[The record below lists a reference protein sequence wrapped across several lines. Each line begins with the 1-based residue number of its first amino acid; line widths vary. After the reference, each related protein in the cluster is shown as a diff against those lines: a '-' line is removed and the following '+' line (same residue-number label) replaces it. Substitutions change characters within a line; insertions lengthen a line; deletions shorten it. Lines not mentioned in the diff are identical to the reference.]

1 MNWRQ
6 ELVGI
11 IDRNRF
17 PQFVLKKMHL
27 KKVIIWIFGIV
38 ILAAII
44 AAVLWKNPVVP
55 SLKYDELETAVV
67 DVGPVVKT
75 VPASGIVEPEN
86 EVLLLSP
93 ESSIISS
100 IRHGVGSRIE
110 AGETIMRLD
119 DEPIRDQIEN
129 IEDQIEVKRNN
140 LEKTK
145 LNAKNIRVDLDYNVE
160 VKKLKIISIKSEL
173 ADQEQL
179 LKVGGI
185 SPAKFEKTKQ
195 ELTLAEKDL
204 ETILAKNNIRL
215 KQLSAEE
222 RGLKLQID
230 IQQKQLDARKKLL
243 TRMSIRA
250 PSSGIILELNG
261 REGEKVNK
269 DQMLIRMSDLTTF
282 KIRASIEET
291 YDNLTKTGKNVIV
304 VVDKTLLEGKIG
316 TISPTIKDEKIEF
329 DVFLSRNNYQNL
341 RPNMSVPLKVIE
353 QKKDSALRVRKG
365 EAFGKSAQQEFYF
378 LEGDIAY
385 LRKVETGING
395 DDYLEVTEGANVGE
409 TIIISETPTLR
420 KLKQIEIKK

>member
-27 KKVIIWIFGIV
+27 KKVIILIVGIV

-119 DEPIRDQIEN
+119 DKPIRDQIEN

>member
-27 KKVIIWIFGIV
+27 KKVIILIVGIV

-119 DEPIRDQIEN
+119 DKPIRDQIEN

-385 LRKVETGING
+385 LPKVETGING

>member
-27 KKVIIWIFGIV
+27 KKVIILIVGIV

-119 DEPIRDQIEN
+119 DKPIRDQIEN

-230 IQQKQLDARKKLL
+230 IQQKQLDARKELL